1 MVSVAMADQ
10 DSRIKDLEERV
21 AQLEARIAELE
32 NGGFAAAEQVFNDLG
47 RATAR
52 GGRKAA
58 KAAEG
63 LLSKGLERVRHS
75 LRDDDASD
83 GDPTP

>member
-1 MVSVAMADQ
+1 MSDHE
-10 DSRIKDLEERV
+10 SRIKELEERV
-21 AQLEARIAELE
+21 AQLEARLAEIE
-32 NGGFAAAEQVFNDLG
+32 AGGLGSAEQVFNDIG

-63 LLSKGLERVRHS
+63 LLSKGLDAVRRN
-75 LRDDDASD
+75 LRDDED
-83 GDPTP
+83 GDP

>member
-1 MVSVAMADQ
+1 MADT
-10 DSRIKDLEERV
+10 DSRIKALEERV
-21 AQLEARIAELE
+21 AQLEARLADIEA
-32 NGGFAAAEQVFNDLG
+32 GGLAAAEQVFNDLG

-63 LLSKGLERVRHS
+63 LLSKGLDAVRRN
-75 LRDDDASD
+75 LRDD
-83 GDPTP
+83 GDDPDPKP